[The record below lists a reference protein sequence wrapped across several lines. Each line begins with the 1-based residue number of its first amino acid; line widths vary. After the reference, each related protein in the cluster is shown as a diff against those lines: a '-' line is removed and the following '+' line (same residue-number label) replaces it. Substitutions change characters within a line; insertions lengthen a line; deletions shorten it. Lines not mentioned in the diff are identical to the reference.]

1 MNVHTLASDFRASF
15 SQEAE
20 RYFFSPGRVNLIGE
34 HSGYIGEHVL
44 SCPITIGTYG
54 AVCKRNDRLVRLF
67 SKNYSE
73 QGIIEFS
80 LNELGYLPSHGWAN
94 YPKGLLHFLQEKGT
108 VLNEGFDLFISG
120 NIPHGVGL
128 SSSTSLLILVG
139 EMISKLYN
147 LYISRTNLIQIC
159 NTVESSFIGI
169 NGILMDFF
177 PAAVGKTNHG
187 ILLDCHT
194 LNYDYIP
201 LNLQHYNMVLMNT
214 NTRNELSDSICN
226 ERRNECEHALRH
238 FQGALNILSLEDL
251 NPEQFENFKYLIT
264 NVAHKKRARH
274 IVSEKER
281 SMVAVKELKRGN
293 LEAFGSLMNQ
303 SHQSLRDDYEVSGV
317 ELDTLVEA
325 ARLQPGVLGAKMI
338 GSGFGGCAVA
348 LVDRNEINQFIEN
361 VGEIYKVR
369 LGYPASFYVASIG
382 DGVKEL
388 SIRSNEE

>member
-15 SQEAE
+15 SEEAE

-34 HSGYIGEHVL
+34 HSGYIGGHVL

-80 LNELGYLPSHGWAN
+80 LDELDYLPSHGWAN
-94 YPKGLLHFLQEKGT
+94 YPKGLLHFLQKKGT
-108 VLNEGFDLFISG
+108 DLKEGFDLLISG
-120 NIPHGVGL
+120 NIPNRAGL
-128 SSSTSLLILVG
+128 SSSASLLVLVG
-139 EMISKLYN
+139 EIVSSLYN
-147 LYISRTNLIQIC
+147 LHLSRTSLINIC
-159 NTVESSFIGI
+159 SSVESSYIGTNVI
-169 NGILMDFF
+169 MMDFF

-201 LNLQHYNMVLMNT
+201 LNLHHYNMVLMNT
-214 NTRNELSDSICN
+214 NTRNEMSDSIFD

-238 FQGALNILSLEDL
+238 FQGAINILSLEDL
-251 NPEQFENFKYLIT
+251 NSAQFENFKYLIT

-281 SMVAVKELKRGN
+281 SMAAVKELKRGN

-317 ELDTLVEA
+317 ELDTLVETA
-325 ARLQPGVLGAKMI
+325 WLQPGVLGAKMI
-338 GSGFGGCAVA
+338 SSGFGGCAVA
-348 LVDRNEINQFIEN
+348 LVDRNEINQFIDKIS
-361 VGEIYKVR
+361 EIYKLR
-369 LGYPASFYVASIG
+369 FGFPASFYVASIG
-382 DGVKEL
+382 DSVKEL
-388 SIRSNEE
+388 NLRII